1 MPAPVSAPALAAM
14 QFHAQVAPLLS
25 APPSGT
31 LMPVVGSPGLKS
43 LKGAAKP
50 TIAIVAELSVN
61 DMDGFQAASLPA
73 LADVHSK
80 EPGCLL
86 YCLGRDEEQSKF
98 VFLELYTGMPAI
110 QAHGQSTPYAM
121 CPWPA
126 KTAVC
131 MCPMQTAH
139 CPLCNRARVHSA
151 ALLGTVSASTSTTA
165 TARTHAH
172 TSARPPAPAYAH
184 TPAQPHAHTPTHPHT
199 HTPTHPHTH
208 THTPPPPPL
217 PPPPPPKGS
226 ACADH
231 GRSRALT

>member
-1 MPAPVSAPALAAM
+1 MQCVARSFSVKEASTGAFEALFKELAAKAHAEEPGLLLCQLSKHRKKPGVYQALELFADAAANAAHM
-14 QFHAQVAPLLS
+14 HNYGKHFHAQVAPLLS

-110 QAHGQSTPYAM
+110 QAHGQTPYFKAM
-121 CPWPA
+121 GKRQAPFFAGKP
-126 KTAVC
+126 KVTMLV
-131 MCPMQTAH
+131 TVGESTGAH
-139 CPLCNRARVHSA
+139 SKL
-151 ALLGTVSASTSTTA
+151 
-165 TARTHAH
+165 
-172 TSARPPAPAYAH
+172 
-184 TPAQPHAHTPTHPHT
+184 
-199 HTPTHPHTH
+199 
-208 THTPPPPPL
+208 
-217 PPPPPPKGS
+217 
-226 ACADH
+226 
-231 GRSRALT
+231 